1 MVFMIGIEFIPLSNR
16 GIEMKIIYTE
26 NVGGTVNS
34 ILNRVQRR
42 NRGAWDH
49 ESVQF
54 GSPEDYCNQL
64 LESERHEKLK

>member
-1 MVFMIGIEFIPLSNR
+1 
-16 GIEMKIIYTE
+16 MKIIYTE